1 MIFQYIMQIKHLSKM
16 YEIDIILYMYIG
28 TIDTPS
34 LQGRIEAQPDPQKV
48 GAYIDYHVCIFLLYF
63 TVKTI

>member
-1 MIFQYIMQIKHLSKM
+1 MIFQYVMQIKHLSKM

-48 GAYIDYHVCIFLLYF
+48 GA
-63 TVKTI
+63 